1 MNRRER
7 LERKVER
14 RRGWA
19 ASRRTDADRRL
30 NTARTMAD
38 GIPFGQ
44 PILVGHH
51 SERRDRNF
59 RERIRGN
66 FEKAFESSNMAAHH
80 TSKAAGLAA
89 QLDHAIYSD
98 DPDAI
103 ERLTE
108 KIAGMEAE
116 RETMKSANAA
126 YRKAH
131 GAELRTMGAY
141 ERSQAVPHPAYELQ
155 NLGGNITRCR
165 QRLTCLSGPQTAQ
178 PTTGDT
184 ATARAGLT
192 VTAGM
197 TTPSRPGKA
206 PRQVWTVTGNFAV
219 QRQLLIDLGGN
230 WYRGAFSFW
239 DDPTTDIETALSGKE
254 TEPRQ
259 TMERDLSD
267 GNDDVSGL

>member
-1 MNRRER
+1 MTTRRER

-14 RRGWA
+14 RRSWA
-19 ASRRTDADRRL
+19 DSRRLEANTRL
-30 NTARTMAD
+30 NRAKIMAD

-44 PILVGHH
+44 PILIGHH
-51 SERRDRNF
+51 SEKRDRNY

-66 FEKAFESSNMAAHH
+66 FEKAFEAGAMADHH
-80 TSKAAGLAA
+80 VSKANGLAA

-108 KIAGMEAE
+108 KIANMEAE
-116 RETMKSANAA
+116 RDAMKKANAA

-131 GAELRTMGAY
+131 AAELRTMTPY
-141 ERSQAVPHPAYELQ
+141 QRSQAVPHAPYELQ

-165 QRLTCLSGPQTAQ
+165 QRLVFLSGAQAAQQ

-206 PRQVWTVTGNFAV
+206 PRPVWMVTGSFAAH
-219 QRQLLIDLGGN
+219 RQVLIDLGGN

-239 DDPTTDIETALSGKE
+239 DDPTKDLESALSE
-254 TEPRQ
+254 
-259 TMERDLSD
+259 MEH
-267 GNDDVSGL
+267 

>member
-1 MNRRER
+1 MTRRER
-7 LERKVER
+7 LEQKLER
-14 RRGWA
+14 RHDWA
-19 ASRRTDADRRL
+19 ATRRAETDRRL
-30 NTARTMAD
+30 TTARKMAD

-51 SERRDRNF
+51 SERRDRNY

-66 FEKAFESSNMAAHH
+66 YEKAFEAGAMADHH
-80 TSKAAGLAA
+80 VSKASGLQS
-89 QLDHAIYSD
+89 QLDTAIYSD

-108 KIAGMEAE
+108 KIAGLKAE
-116 RETMKSANAA
+116 REAMKTGNAA

-155 NLGGNITRCR
+155 NLGGNITRCL
-165 QRLTCLSGPQTAQ
+165 QRLAFLSGPSTSM
-178 PTTGDT
+178 PTTGNT

-192 VTAGM
+192 ITAGM

-206 PRQVWTVTGNFAV
+206 PRPVWTVTGNFAAN
-219 QRQLLIDLGGN
+219 RQTLINLGGN
-230 WYRGAFSFW
+230 WYRGSFSFW
-239 DDPTTDIETALSGKE
+239 DDPTEELETALLGK
-254 TEPRQ
+254 T
-259 TMERDLSD
+259 
-267 GNDDVSGL
+267 NGLD